1 LFDCVCVRMTGCM
14 AFGLTCI
21 VSCQSPIPASLA
33 YEPSLTKKEMSLFSE
48 KGAKGGVHGDNA
60 ASL

>member
-1 LFDCVCVRMTGCM
+1 MTGCM